1 MIRTREEIQE
11 KIDQLNGKI
20 EAIKAL
26 DPEEVTNEDKV
37 VLAGSELEAILL
49 TSVLDSDEETVKGL
63 LERYE
68 HRGEIL
74 DRDYQKAHKYDQ
86 KQKKNELHAMIW
98 TNDIRVDTYRW
109 VLDEEE
115 TDI

>member
-11 KIDQLNGKI
+11 KIDKLNERI
-20 EAIKAL
+20 RAIKAL
-26 DPEEVTNEDKV
+26 DPEEITNEEKV

-49 TSVLDSDEETVKGL
+49 TSVLDNDEETVRGL
-63 LERYE
+63 LKRYAD
-68 HRGEIL
+68 RGEIL
-74 DRDYQKAHKYDQ
+74 ARDYQKAHKYNQ
-86 KQKKNELHAMIW
+86 IQKKNELHAMIW
-98 TNDIRVDTYRW
+98 TNDIRVDTYKW

>member
-11 KIDQLNGKI
+11 KIDKLNERI
-20 EAIKAL
+20 RAIKAL
-26 DPEEVTNEDKV
+26 DLEEITNEEKV

-49 TSVLDSDEETVKGL
+49 TSVLDNDEETVRGL
-63 LERYE
+63 LKRYAD
-68 HRGEIL
+68 RGEIL
-74 DRDYQKAHKYDQ
+74 DRDYQKAHKYNQ
-86 KQKKNELHAMIW
+86 IQKKNELHAMSW
-98 TNDIRVDTYRW
+98 TNDIRVDTYKW